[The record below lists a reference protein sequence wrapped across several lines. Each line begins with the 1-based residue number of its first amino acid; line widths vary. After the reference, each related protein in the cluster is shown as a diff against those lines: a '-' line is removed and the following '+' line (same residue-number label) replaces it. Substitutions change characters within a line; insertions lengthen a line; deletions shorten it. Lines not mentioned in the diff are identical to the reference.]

1 MIRVQNISKTYNNIP
16 AVDNI
21 SFKLNQG
28 DIVGFLGVNG
38 AGKSTTMKIITGVIA
53 PDNGVVDIFG
63 NDIEKQPIEAK
74 RQIGYLSEDNPMPC
88 EMYVREFLEFVVGIY
103 NLQNKK
109 DLVENTIEKFGLKNE
124 YCKKISALSKGNR
137 QKLGLAQ
144 AMMHDPKFLILD
156 EAASGL
162 DPNQREVLN
171 NLITEES
178 KDKIILLSTHIL
190 QDVEDICNRTIIINR
205 GKILL
210 DKQNVDRNEIENVF
224 HNIEV
229 TF

>member
-53 PDNGVVDIFG
+53 PDNGVVNIFG
-63 NDIEKQPIEAK
+63 YDVEKQPIEAK
-74 RQIGYLSEDNPMPC
+74 RQIGYLSEDNPMPG

-124 YCKKISALSKGNR
+124 YRKKISALSKGNR

-190 QDVEDICNRTIIINR
+190 QDVENICNRTIIINR